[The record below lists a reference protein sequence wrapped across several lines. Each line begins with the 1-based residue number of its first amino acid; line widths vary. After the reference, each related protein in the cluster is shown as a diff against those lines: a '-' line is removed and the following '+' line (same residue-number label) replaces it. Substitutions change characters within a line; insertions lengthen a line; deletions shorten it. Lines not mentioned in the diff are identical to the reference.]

1 MQGCPAPAGDKY
13 RAGGLGKILPFP
25 GQGPTGFTELGL
37 GFELGG
43 EEEMSSLR
51 VVLFDFIF

>member
-51 VVLFDFIF
+51 VVLFFF